1 MDRGVHRRETRCL
14 SRRTAA
20 VAPAPLYC
28 KLTPLLPTTL
38 DRMLRI
44 GIIGLGP
51 DWDDVYRPALA
62 RLSGR
67 LRVTAVYDAVEPRAA
82 WAGEGLRAPR
92 LTGIR
97 AMLHRADVAAVLWL
111 DRAWHGLA
119 PLELAIEQGKPVYVG
134 VPLSGTLPKMETLCR
149 AADSKS
155 VLVSPELRLRTA
167 PTTTRIH
174 ELAATRLGAVEE
186 IDARIRCDVS
196 GCDLRDIVSAVD
208 WCSSLVR
215 SVPVDCRVE
224 CLAGG
229 ALDVHLTFRRVR
241 SDSTPTAARIRL
253 EPRPDSPKLAAD
265 VTCLQGRI
273 EVTSETELR
282 WQTAEQTTG
291 EQLDRDRNG
300 VEVLLDHFARRVVGG
315 LVPVAGLDDV
325 CRILRLLEPYDAL
338 LKAGNKS

>member
-1 MDRGVHRRETRCL
+1 
-14 SRRTAA
+14 
-20 VAPAPLYC
+20 
-28 KLTPLLPTTL
+28 
-38 DRMLRI
+38 MLRI

-51 DWDDVYRPALA
+51 DWDEVYRPALA

-215 SVPVDCRVE
+215 SVPVN
-224 CLAGG
+224 
-229 ALDVHLTFRRVR
+229 
-241 SDSTPTAARIRL
+241 
-253 EPRPDSPKLAAD
+253 
-265 VTCLQGRI
+265 CLQGRI
-273 EVTSETELR
+273 EVTSEAELR